1 MKLMQ
6 RSLGVPEQIWA
17 VLTLLSQMDFSFE
30 GAFGEG
36 RESEAEMYDVHTHP
50 FHNFEGRA
58 HGFVTNV
65 HRFNNNEFTLYFTIT
80 EHGSCDEICVIDWT
94 GKREYRNP
102 PFTSADR
109 PEDARCVNFRF
120 GDLGGVTEYVHKL
133 VENFMTGKVSANIE
147 VHSAVYVKPAGVV

>member
-6 RSLGVPEQIWA
+6 SSLGIPEQIWA
-17 VLTLLSQMDFSFE
+17 VLTLLSQMDFGFADSFE
-30 GAFGEG
+30 EG

-58 HGFVTNV
+58 HGFVTNI
-65 HRFNNNEFTLYFTIT
+65 HRFNNNEFTLFFTIT
-80 EHGSCDEICVIDWT
+80 EAGGGDDICVIDWT

-109 PEDARCVNFRF
+109 PEDARCAFFRF

-133 VENFMTGKVSANIE
+133 VENFMTGKGSVAIE
-147 VHSAVYVKPAGVV
+147 GTTAVNVKPAGVI